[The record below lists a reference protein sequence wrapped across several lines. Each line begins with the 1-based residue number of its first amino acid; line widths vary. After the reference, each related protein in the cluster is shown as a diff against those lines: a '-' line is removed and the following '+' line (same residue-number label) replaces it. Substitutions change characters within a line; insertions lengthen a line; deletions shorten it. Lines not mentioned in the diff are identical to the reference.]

1 MNTLKAGVKIGIIL
15 AVAKAT
21 EGVLTAVILT
31 GTSKGL
37 VKIYKSIQADFNKYE
52 DLKEDLD
59 ARKKEESAEEE

>member
-1 MNTLKAGVKIGIIL
+1 MKTLKTGVKIGIIW

-21 EGVLTAVILT
+21 EGVLSAVILK

-37 VKIYKSIQADFNKYE
+37 VKIYKSIRADLNKCD